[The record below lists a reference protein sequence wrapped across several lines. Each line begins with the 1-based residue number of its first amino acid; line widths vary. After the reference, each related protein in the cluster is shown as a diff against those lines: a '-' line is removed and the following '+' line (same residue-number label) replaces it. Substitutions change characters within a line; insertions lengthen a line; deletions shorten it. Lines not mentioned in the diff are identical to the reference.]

1 MRLRTERVRPLPHHG
16 QAMRRGSWANTI
28 AAEGGT
34 RGLQAETRAELIRL
48 DEELCRIWN
57 LGDNVLLGWTSVDG
71 KLLVLSVRHYTIA
84 ESVHAA
90 GADGS
95 VNRDATQFINGVLAG
110 PKYLAPE
117 EFKRISQAFDCR
129 PEVVQ
134 VALRTDSERIAAVIS
149 DIVRCYGVSLV
160 RNRAVVLLDAVE
172 FSLQSPFD
180 QMAMLNSL
188 SYSVNSAYG
197 QLLSKDMKID
207 FARTTT
213 GDGFYIWNRATTPEA
228 NTVLYRLM
236 MMILADN
243 AVAQRKARS
252 PWVPKL
258 RAAFHVGEH
267 YEFQQVEGINPT
279 NFSYIV
285 GQVTVDLARMLE
297 RALPGQILL
306 GDFEFQFGGNAIE
319 RSMRFDTLDF
329 VENTAATLDQLN
341 GLDISGG
348 RVDNIR
354 CYLTGRSLGNG
365 QYLVSRF
372 HIRDKHGATRTV
384 YNAKI
389 NILRDKA
396 EPIYLGIPSGDLWAF
411 DTTKVESLS
420 RDAEQTG
427 SFIVRP

>member
-1 MRLRTERVRPLPHHG
+1 VK
-16 QAMRRGSWANTI
+16 RGSWFNSR

-34 RGLQAETRAELIRL
+34 QGLLEETREELARL
-48 DEELCRIWN
+48 DERLYSIWN
-57 LGDNVLLGWTSVDG
+57 LGDNVLLNWTHLDG
-71 KLLVLSVRHYTIA
+71 KLLVLSVRHYAIA

-90 GADGS
+90 GDGGDAVREAS
-95 VNRDATQFINGVLAG
+95 HAVNEVLAG
-110 PKYLAPE
+110 PKYLPAGRFE
-117 EFKRISQAFDCR
+117 RVCQAFNTR
-129 PEVVQ
+129 AEVVD
-134 VALRTDSERIAAVIS
+134 VRLRFESERVASAVS

-160 RNRAVVLLDAVE
+160 RDRAVVLLDAVG
-172 FSLQSPFD
+172 FSLRMPLD
-180 QMAMLNSL
+180 QMASL
-188 SYSVNSAYG
+188 SSLAYSVNSAYA
-197 QLLSKDMKID
+197 QLQSKNIDID

-213 GDGFYIWNRATTPEA
+213 GDGYYIWNRATTAEA
-228 NTVLYRLM
+228 NTELYRLM

-252 PWVPKL
+252 SWVPKL

-267 YEFQQVEGINPT
+267 YEFQQVEGLNPT
-279 NFSYIV
+279 SFSYIV

-306 GDFEFQFGGNAIE
+306 GDFAFRLGAGGIG
-319 RSMRFDTLDF
+319 RGMRFDTLDF

-348 RVDNIR
+348 RVEAIR
-354 CYLTGRSLGNG
+354 CYLTGRSLGSG
-365 QYLVSRF
+365 RYLVNRY
-372 HIRDKHGATRTV
+372 HVRDKHGAMRAV

-389 NILRDKA
+389 NIHRDKA
-396 EPIYLGIPSGDLWAF
+396 EPIFLGIRSEDLSAF
-411 DTTKVESLS
+411 ETTRVESLS